1 MTRLICNTCVR
12 SGVVR
17 CAYNAYASTLPF
29 DPVPGWETYV
39 PLTCGL
45 SSRIRRDPPS
55 RPPRFP
61 EMPLFCRD
69 GKGRAEK
76 VLPDEEDRARAR
88 SRVRHRAA
96 GLTSGLELS
105 RLGVGNYQAPSYRR
119 HSSQGHVSPPRVAT
133 MSRFRLAETIDRS
146 PNDTSLD
153 SMTARRFPMIHH
165 RRRGGARFRR

>member
-29 DPVPGWETYV
+29 DPEARMGNVRATYV
-39 PLTCGL
+39 ACP
-45 SSRIRRDPPS
+45 RRSAGTLPPAL
-55 RPPRFP
+55 RDFPRCPFSAAT
-61 EMPLFCRD
+61 ER
-69 GKGRAEK
+69 GEK

-119 HSSQGHVSPPRVAT
+119 HSSQGHVSPPHVAT
-133 MSRFRLAETIDRS
+133 MSRFRLAETIDQS

-153 SMTARRFPMIHH
+153 SMTARRFPMIHQRR